1 MILSYHPCYEA
12 DTNVLCAG
20 REPDAADRTAL
31 REAAAVILPQGCRK
45 ALYNMARE
53 NCSHVFPNYD
63 ARFQYPG
70 KTGQARLFEKLGVAC
85 PQTWVFQ
92 DSEHF
97 IRQRDRILKA
107 GFPLVLK
114 LDWGGEGDT
123 VFKLKTEADLQQAL
137 DTAAQYE
144 RTGQKGFV
152 IQAYVPHGSRSLR
165 VAVIGKTLISYWRI
179 QERPSVFGTSV
190 AKGARIDAQSDPGLR
205 RTAEKR
211 VEDFGRRTGVD
222 LAGIDLIF
230 QKDGKNK
237 GDPQPLL
244 LEINYFF
251 GRTGLGGSERFY
263 TLFQAAVD
271 QWLDRLGLA
280 TRRSDA
286 TVFPG
291 EKR

>member
-1 MILSYHPCYEA
+1 LILSFHPCYEA
-12 DTNVLCAG
+12 DANRLCAG
-20 REPDAADRTAL
+20 RQPDEADRTAM
-31 REAAAVILPQGCRK
+31 RGAAAVILPQGCRE
-45 ALYNMARE
+45 ALYRMARE

-70 KTGQARLFEKLGVAC
+70 KVGQARLFERLGVAC
-85 PQTWVFQ
+85 PRTWVFN

-97 IRQRDRILKA
+97 TRQSGELSAA
-107 GFPLVLK
+107 GFPLVVK

-123 VFKLKTEADLQQAL
+123 VFLLRSEVDLRQAL
-137 DTAAQYE
+137 DAAAQYE
-144 RTGQKGFV
+144 RTGQPGFV
-152 IQAYVPHGSRSLR
+152 IQTYVSHGNRSLR
-165 VAVIGKTLISYWRI
+165 VAVIGQTLVSYWRS
-179 QERPSVFGTSV
+179 QDRQSAFGTSV
-190 AKGARIDAQSDPGLR
+190 AKGARIDTHSDPHLR
-205 RTAEKR
+205 QAAEKR
-211 VEDFGRRTGVD
+211 VRNLCRQTGVD

-230 QKDGKNK
+230 EKEDRTN
-237 GDPQPLL
+237 GDPHPLL